1 MLGFTKALS
10 LLFSMK
16 SNIDLLPSLQRV
28 DERISSYTTT
38 QHIVQGSAEGF
49 IVEAQTSPNDETKHY
64 FVKYVDIPKYSQKAW
79 ADLRRTIHYARTEIR
94 FYNEILPMLRESLGE
109 DWVIAPNVYLAE
121 YDLEPLMNENE
132 STADKSS
139 NGIDSDPKYD
149 ENDTSA
155 LDGKYGILIMDNVKE
170 VNGGFQQ
177 APMRENIAIP
187 SVEGLAKFHAAAFQ
201 KEDILKQVA
210 GRLCEF
216 GGSYHLKNRNPNE
229 LKNLVTTW
237 KDFMTNI
244 GPAAPPGF
252 FDQPS
257 IQALGQRLFDVAE
270 YVADELSPSPS
281 FPCATIVHG
290 DYKAMNVFFTTSGKD
305 EESNPSAILIDFAST
320 GVGLGMS
327 DLAMHVAN
335 VALPEDL
342 DNGIE
347 DVMVDKY
354 FAALEKALPDYIEY
368 NKEAALRHYRFATVD
383 FCRYIIGRQWKGA
396 TLEVFKK
403 RNKDS
408 NFAMINRTPEAAI
421 KFIERTAKYLESIE
435 DEKNALSN

>member
-1 MLGFTKALS
+1 
-10 LLFSMK
+10 MK
-16 SNIDLLPSLQRV
+16 SNVDLLPNLQRV

-38 QHIVQGSAEGF
+38 HHIVQGSAEGF
-49 IVEAQTSPNDETKHY
+49 IVEAKTSADHETKHF

-94 FYNEILPMLRESLGE
+94 FYNEILPMLRESLDE

-121 YDLEPLMNENE
+121 YDLEPLMKENE

-139 NGIDSDPKYD
+139 KDNGADPKYD
-149 ENDTSA
+149 ENDTSV
-155 LDGKYGILIMDNVKE
+155 LDGKYGVIIMDNIKE

-201 KEDILKQVA
+201 KEDILKKVA
-210 GRLCEF
+210 ERLCEF

-229 LKNLVTTW
+229 LKNLVDTW

-257 IQALGQRLFDVAE
+257 IQALGQRLFDAAEFVAE
-270 YVADELSPSPS
+270 ELSPSPNC
-281 FPCATIVHG
+281 PCATIVHG
-290 DYKAMNVFFTTSGKD
+290 DYKAMNVFFYTTGED
-305 EESNPSAILIDFAST
+305 DNNTSAILIDFAST

-347 DVMVDKY
+347 DVMVDRY
-354 FAALEKALPDYIEY
+354 FAALEKALPENVEY
-368 NKEAALRHYRFATVD
+368 DKKAALRHYRFATVD

-396 TLEVFKK
+396 TLEVFEK
-403 RNKDS
+403 RNEDN

-435 DEKNALSN
+435 KEKKMC